1 MNKKGF
7 SLIELL
13 IVIVIIGIIVIIA
26 VPSLLESKK
35 TAQATSA
42 AATLRNIASAEVSY
56 SSKLT
61 HQGVYGDAAAL
72 VSEGFLDDR
81 FTNTPA
87 HFDGYSFSIAATGAH
102 FTATATPDYS
112 TNPTFYIDDTMV
124 LKYANGTPVG
134 H

>member
-61 HQGVYGDAAAL
+61 HQGVYGDNTNL
-72 VSEGFLDDR
+72 VSEGFLDTR
-81 FTNTPA
+81 FSTNPA
-87 HFDGYSFSIAATGAH
+87 HFDGYSFEISASGAH
-102 FTATATPDYS
+102 FSAKATPDYS
-112 TNPTFYIDDTMV
+112 TNPTFIIDDTMV
-124 LKYANGTPVG
+124 LKYSNNTPVG
-134 H
+134 Q